1 MKFVIK
7 LIVAFLPW
15 PLKRMVLQF
24 IFGYKIDP
32 SAYIGLSWI
41 YPGQLVLEKGARI
54 DHFNLAIH
62 LDSIILKEYARVGRN
77 NWITGMSVKNQKHFT
92 HQKDRIAALILEKE
106 SAITKNHHID
116 CTNLVSIGAFTIL
129 GGYHTQ
135 ILTHSIDF
143 INNKQHSNPI
153 HIGSY
158 CFVGTRCV
166 LMGGAVL
173 PNNSILGANS
183 LMKNSF
189 DKPYTLYAGSP
200 AIEVKSIPKD
210 AKYFLRTKG
219 FVN

>member
-7 LIVAFLPW
+7 IIAVLLPW
-15 PLKRMVLQF
+15 PLKRMLLQLV
-24 IFGYKIDP
+24 FGYKIDP

-41 YPGQLVLEKGARI
+41 YPEKLQMANGARI
-54 DHFNLAIH
+54 EHFNVAIH
-62 LDSIILKEYARVGRN
+62 LDSIILKENARVGRN
-77 NWITGMSVKNQKHFT
+77 NWITGISVKNQKHFT
-92 HQKDRIAALILEKE
+92 HQKDRMAALILEKE

-129 GGYHTQ
+129 GGYQTQ

-143 INNKQHSNPI
+143 INNRQHSNPI

-158 CFVGTRCV
+158 CFVGTRCII
-166 LMGGAVL
+166 MGGAKL
-173 PNNSILGANS
+173 PDNSILGANS
-183 LMKNSF
+183 LLNKEF
-189 DKPYTLYAGSP
+189 KEPYFLYAGSP
-200 AIEVKSIPKD
+200 AIGVKSIPKE